1 MYSSAPNPPD
11 LRDLGTLAANERY
24 TPPSGETGDD
34 RAALDLEIVRE
45 VLAGHTER
53 FRELVDRYQNM
64 IAGIAW
70 RSGCRREDV
79 EDVVSEVLLKVY
91 RNLHQY
97 RPDHAFSTWLYRLTA
112 NHVVDRSRRMKK
124 ERGRTEMPEQV
135 EDKSP
140 GADDSMETDERH
152 ALVRDA
158 LRFVDDRYREVM
170 HLVYVEGLKVDET
183 ARILGTPEGTVKTRL
198 MRGREA
204 LKKVLMRRH
213 PEHFPS

>member
-1 MYSSAPNPPD
+1 M
-11 LRDLGTLAANERY
+11 ERY
-24 TPPSGETGDD
+24 IPASGDTGDD

-45 VLAGHTER
+45 VLDGKTDR
-53 FRELVDRYQNM
+53 FRELVTRYQNM

-70 RSGCRREDV
+70 RSGSKREDV

-97 RPDHAFSTWLYRLTA
+97 RPDHAFSTWLYKLTA

-135 EDKSP
+135 TDGAP
-140 GADDSMETDERH
+140 GAAETIETDERH
-152 ALVRDA
+152 ALVREA
-158 LRFVDDRYREVM
+158 LQHVDPRYREVM
-170 HLVYVEGLKVDET
+170 HLVYVEGLKVEET

-204 LKKVLMRRH
+204 LKKILMRRN